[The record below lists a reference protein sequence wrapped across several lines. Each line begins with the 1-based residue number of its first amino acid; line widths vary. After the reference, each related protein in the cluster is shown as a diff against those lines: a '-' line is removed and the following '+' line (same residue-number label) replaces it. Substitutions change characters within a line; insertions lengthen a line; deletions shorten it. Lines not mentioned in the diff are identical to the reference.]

1 MVAGDAT
8 ISSVRSDVIGPFV
21 HDVSFYL
28 GRRCGR
34 TPEKIFRKFQITPHA
49 SQIVGRNVRQ
59 NRQQEQDAIRIEI
72 ARRFFH
78 AVAMAKRDPRV
89 DAYIAKAADFAKPI
103 LNRVRKLVHTT
114 CPHVEE
120 TIKWN
125 APFFVYK
132 GILAAMPAF
141 KKHCALIF
149 WKGKIILGKERMKLR
164 RLTSLAE
171 LPGDKV
177 LLDCIRKA
185 VKLNEAGIK
194 VARPKTKKKIAVPD
208 YFLATLKKN

>member
-1 MVAGDAT
+1 
-8 ISSVRSDVIGPFV
+8 
-21 HDVSFYL
+21 
-28 GRRCGR
+28 
-34 TPEKIFRKFQITPHA
+34 
-49 SQIVGRNVRQ
+49 
-59 NRQQEQDAIRIEI
+59 
-72 ARRFFH
+72 
-78 AVAMAKRDPRV
+78 
-89 DAYIAKAADFAKPI
+89 
-103 LNRVRKLVHTT
+103 
-114 CPHVEE
+114 VEE

-208 YFLATLKKN
+208 YFLATLKKNKKALATFEKLSPSHKREYVEWITDAKQEETRARRMATAVKWLAQGKPHNWKYR